1 MSIYLIKFYLC
12 NVDHFSFA
20 FLSFFWYFFAG
31 PPIAHEEVYVCDH
44 SPGSCFV
51 VLEVDNR
58 RVQAANQL

>member
-1 MSIYLIKFYLC
+1 MLIISVLRFC
-12 NVDHFSFA
+12 HFLIFGI
-20 FLSFFWYFFAG
+20 FFAG
-31 PPIAHEEVYVCDH
+31 PPIAHEEVYFCDH